1 MDLLDRLTSQAEQ
14 AEVVEIES
22 EVTMVGYEANRL
34 KSSRVDETRGVAVRV
49 VKDGRLGFSA
59 SSDLSAVDKL
69 VTNVLESATYG
80 DPVDLHFPGAHEAPR
95 VETFDETISQLP
107 VARLVE
113 MGQEMLDIILE
124 AEPDAQVNV
133 ELERGVQKVTLR
145 NNAGASIT
153 FDRSPLSIQLEVA
166 RVRGDDVLLLFEMMG
181 VTRWADEHRE
191 RARNLADKLQQA
203 RTAAT
208 VRSRRMPVLF
218 SPMGA
223 LALGLPLMLGLNGKS
238 VYTRNSPMAG
248 KVGQKLFDDK
258 ISVVDDATIDGR
270 YGSAPY
276 DDEGMA
282 HRPLTLVQDGVL
294 RGFFWDLKTAA
305 QAGVDSTGHG
315 SRGLFNPPSPSA
327 TNLLIEPGETPL
339 AEMLAGIDEGLL
351 AEIPLGLGQ
360 GNVIS
365 GAFSNTLGLAFK
377 IEKGEIVGRVKD
389 VSIAGNIYELLQEV
403 SAVSRETE
411 WIYTNFRAPYLLLPD
426 MNVVA
431 KE

>member
-22 EVTMVGYEANRL
+22 EVTTVGYEANRL

-59 SSDLSAVDKL
+59 SSDLSAMDRL
-69 VTNVLESATYG
+69 VTNVLESAAYG
-80 DPVDLHFPGAHEAPR
+80 DPVALHFPGPHQAPQ
-95 VETFDETISQLP
+95 VETFDQGISQLP
-107 VARLVE
+107 VSRLVE

-133 ELERGVQKVTLR
+133 ALERGVQHISLR
-145 NNAGASIT
+145 NSAGAQIA
-153 FDRSPLSIQLEVA
+153 FDRSPLSIVLEVT
-166 RVRGDDVLLLFEMMG
+166 RVRGDDVLILFEIMG
-181 VTRWADEHRE
+181 VTRWADEHRD
-191 RARNLADKLQQA
+191 RARDLAGKLQQA
-203 RTAAT
+203 RTAAS
-208 VRSRRMPVLF
+208 VRSGRMPVLF
-218 SPMGA
+218 SPTGA
-223 LALGLPLMLGLNGKS
+223 LALGLPLMLGLDGKN

-248 KVGQKLFDDK
+248 KVGQKLFDEK
-258 ISVVDDATIDGR
+258 ITVVDDATLDGR

-282 HRPLTLVQDGVL
+282 HRPLTLVQEGVL
-294 RGFFWDLKTAA
+294 RSFFWDLKTAA
-305 QAGVDSTGHG
+305 QAGVDSTGNG
-315 SRGLFNPPSPSA
+315 SRGLFNPPAPSP
-327 TNLLIEPGETPL
+327 TNLLIQPGETPL
-339 AEMLAGIDEGLL
+339 ADMLAGIDEGLL
-351 AEIPLGLGQ
+351 ADVPLGLGQ

-389 VSIAGNIYELLQEV
+389 VSIAGNIYELLQDV
-403 SAVSRETE
+403 SAVSQETE
-411 WIYTNFRAPYLLLPD
+411 WIYNNFRLPHILLPE